1 MSQPVTAAKPVQ
13 RSTMLSG
20 AADAA
25 MSVRKACNGI
35 KRMSAISV
43 ATMVAGVD
51 AKEAVAASHGMAM
64 AVLKSIGFDTDNAE
78 RVDAVLPMVLEATST
93 VLADAARHSKSWKFG
108 GEELEKAASAGVSTM
123 SAVAKSR
130 AIARMIE
137 PGWPAD
143 IDTTTALR
151 LAAAS
156 AMTQI
161 AVEVAEFDFMHPQA
175 DCIKEAGRVVVKAAT
190 EAARDLAPRQAG
202 SAARLMLTQNLIQS
216 SARLYAAAWRA
227 VAADRVAELDA
238 LSDAA
243 CEARLQEMEKAPLAE
258 LLAPVSKRFNEALGA
273 VTGMAAELF
282 AGSEPA
288 AAPTAPDERH
298 HVSAATGRPR
308 RAR

>member
-1 MSQPVTAAKPVQ
+1 MQ
-13 RSTMLSG
+13 RSTILSG

-25 MSVRKACNGI
+25 MAVRKACNGI
-35 KRMSAISV
+35 KRMSTITV

-64 AVLKSIGFDTDNAE
+64 AVLKSIGFDIDNAE

-108 GEELEKAASAGVSTM
+108 GEELEKAASAGVATM

-156 AMTQI
+156 AMTQV
-161 AVEVAEFDFMHPQA
+161 AVEVSVFDFMHPQA
-175 DCIKEAGRVVVKAAT
+175 DCIKEAGRIVVKAAT
-190 EAARDLAPRQAG
+190 EAARDLAPPQSS
-202 SAARLMLTQNLIQS
+202 SAARLMLTQNMIQS
-216 SARLYAAAWRA
+216 AARLYAAAWRA
-227 VAADRVAELDA
+227 AAADQVAELDA

-243 CEARLQEMEKAPLAE
+243 CDARLQAMEKASLTE
-258 LLAPVSKRFNEALGA
+258 LLAPVAKRFHEAFGA
-273 VTGMAAELF
+273 VAGMAAEMF
-282 AGSEPA
+282 AGNEPS
-288 AAPTAPDERH
+288 AAP
-298 HVSAATGRPR
+298 SAAESQPHLSASTGRPR
-308 RAR
+308 RVR